1 MWGAVLIAALRG
13 VVPAAAALAAG
24 ATLAAAPTA
33 AAAPEWQFHPLVF
46 PDDPTT
52 LMELGPPG
60 DLQFRPGSNNRAL
73 LTIGGASSFPR
84 PGIFT
89 FDGVDWKPLAEVC
102 DTEASN
108 ARVAWAGPA
117 EFWAIA
123 QPSPPR
129 GGVGGADY
137 PDGGHGL
144 GLCHFRDGEVVGS
157 YSRAPGDPD
166 RFFELEAAACRGPSD
181 CWFGGIGAD
190 DPTGTRFG
198 AFHVRW
204 NGADVTTVYAP
215 QGRGVTDIAA
225 FGNGFFESVR
235 KLRRAGSNEPPDL
248 AEEEPVPVLIHTL
261 ESGVFRNLDWFPATF
276 EQDTELYGLDVDGTE
291 AWAVGGGAPRQGSG
305 VAPRGPIA
313 ARFSGGEWREVP
325 LPAGVFGP
333 QDRFTDVAAVPGSDD
348 AWVAVQPAQGNLSR
362 MRPQVARI
370 APDGAVLERFS
381 PVQQRGAAA
390 KIDCVSPDDC
400 WMVTQRGILF
410 HYFDPA
416 GPKPPRDTDPAFAE
430 VIVHRPNEAAAQ
442 TIPSDNPED
451 DSQLFA
457 PPPIELPP
465 EPPLAPPR
473 PGPCQP
479 RAALIKV
486 LKSSVRGSRP
496 LKLRVAF
503 ALRRKARVRLVGYRG
518 KRAVARSKLRT
529 MKRGRHAVA
538 LRVTRKRFP
547 TRLRF
552 RTKELTKPG
561 CRRGGSSP
569 GGNDTVVTT
578 GPGAGETVVTTR
590 FGGW

>member
-1 MWGAVLIAALRG
+1 MPARALIAALRG
-13 VVPAAAALAAG
+13 VVPAAAALVAG
-24 ATLAAAPTA
+24 TVLAAPA

-73 LTIGGASSFPR
+73 LTIEGAGSFPR

-102 DTEASN
+102 NTRALN
-108 ARVAWAGPA
+108 ARIAWAGPS

-129 GGVGGADY
+129 GGIGGADY

-166 RFFELEAAACRGPSD
+166 RFFELEAVACRGSSD
-181 CWFGGIGAD
+181 CWFGGMGAD

-204 NGADVTTVYAP
+204 DGTDVTTVYAP
-215 QGRGVTDIAA
+215 QGRAVSDVAA
-225 FGNGFFESVR
+225 LGGGFLESVYKGR
-235 KLRRAGSNEPPDL
+235 LRGSTQEPDL
-248 AEEEPVPVLIHTL
+248 AEEEPVPALIHTL
-261 ESGVFRNLDWFPATF
+261 ENGAFRNVAWFPASH
-276 EQDTELYGLDVDGTE
+276 EQGTELYGLDVDGQE
-291 AWAVGGGAPRQGSG
+291 AWAVGGGALVSGSG
-305 VAPRGPIA
+305 RAPRGPIA
-313 ARFSGGEWREVP
+313 VRLSGGEWHEVP
-325 LPAGVFGP
+325 LQAGVFGP

-348 AWVAVQPAQGNLSR
+348 AWVTVQPAQGNLSR
-362 MRPQVARI
+362 MRPDVARI
-370 APDGAVLERFS
+370 APDGTVVERFT

-390 KIDCVSPDDC
+390 RIDCVSAEDC
-400 WMVTQRGILF
+400 WMVTQRGVLF

-416 GPKPPRDTDPAFAE
+416 APRPPRDTDPAFAE

-451 DSQLFA
+451 DSLLFA

-465 EPPLAPPR
+465 EPPPAPPR

-503 ALRRKARVRLVGYRG
+503 ALRRRARVRLVGFRG
-518 KRAVARSKLRT
+518 KRAVARSKPRT

-538 LRVTRKRFP
+538 MRVSRQRFP

-552 RTKELTKPG
+552 RAKELTKPG